1 MTIQDIRS
9 DDFYISSLTKDSIIE
24 YIFQEDSKYYLLSSD
39 YDLLEDVSK
48 MPDYIQSDWINEYK
62 KDLNLMCLNKHIKKS
77 KSNLDIYLKGTNDYK
92 VVEDGLNK
100 LISIRRDFII
110 KGII

>member
-1 MTIQDIRS
+1 MNIQEIRS
-9 DDFYISSLTKDSIIE
+9 DEFYISSLTKDSIIE
-24 YIFQEDSKYYLLSSD
+24 YIFQEDGKYYLLFSD
-39 YDLLEDVSK
+39 YDLFEDVSK

-62 KDLNLMCLNKHIKKS
+62 KDLNLMCLNRHIEKS